1 MSDFPRRSL
10 TPLHLILCIAL
21 GLWLGAVAIA
31 ASAWLAWRI
40 WPSQV
45 ERVLPTAPANVEA
58 PVRPAPPP
66 GTSEAQQQ
74 MFERYQQTLQ
84 REQDR
89 QAVDAA
95 QADPRNLDNPRC
107 QFWLEQHRNAP
118 TDKSQAQVQ
127 ALCR

>member
-1 MSDFPRRSL
+1 MSESIRRSP
-10 TPLHLILCIAL
+10 TPLQLILCIAL
-21 GLWLGAVAIA
+21 GLWLGAAAIA
-31 ASAWLAWRI
+31 ASAWLVWQV

-45 ERVLPTAPANVEA
+45 ERVLPAAPASAEV
-58 PVRPAPPP
+58 PDRPAPPP

-118 TDKSQAQVQ
+118 TAKSQAQVQ